1 MRNRWGLV
9 VLVAAVSFFSG
20 GWLLQGAS
28 ARPAVDGPQ
37 LFGDVLEYVSKYYV
51 DSLKSDEI
59 YEKASHGL
67 VDELGDP
74 YSALME
80 AEDYKQITEQT
91 TGNYGGLGMQ
101 IDVRDGWI
109 TVVAPLPET
118 PAERAGIEAGDQ
130 IVEVNGTVTRG
141 LNQDDAVKTLRG
153 TPGTR
158 VDLRVRRPGMTE
170 LMPFALTRE
179 TIHYRS
185 VQAGI
190 LFEGGIGLVA
200 LTPVIATSSDELRKE
215 IDALRAKGMK
225 GLIFD
230 LRGNPGGLLTEGVAV
245 SDLFLDRG
253 QAIVSTRGRVAQM
266 NQSYAAESQQAW
278 PDLPVVVLVNEWSA
292 SAAELR
298 KEIDAL
304 RAKGMKGLI
313 FDLRG
318 NPGGLLTEGV
328 AVSDLF
334 LDRGQAIVSTRG
346 RVAQMNQSYAAE
358 SQQAWP
364 DLPVVVLVNEWSAS
378 AAEIIAGALQDN
390 DRALVLGT
398 ATFGKGLVQTLFPLG
413 PDRALKL
420 TTARWFTPSGRTIQ
434 REAKDQEAQVEQATA
449 EASGRDSI
457 KRVLPTFKTIGGRTV
472 KGGGGIVPDQIV
484 RGDSLT
490 DGEKEFAKAL
500 GGNVTA
506 YRDALVAAALEVK
519 EKKLVTAEGFVVTDA
534 MRQMVLG
541 RLAAKNVALDPKQLA
556 GGTSLLT
563 DQLAYEISRYV
574 FGRQAEIRRRSSD
587 DPQVRAALELLRT
600 SPTPKALMAK
610 TPGE

>member
-20 GWLLQGAS
+20 GWLLQGAP

-37 LFGDVLEYVSKYYV
+37 LFNDVREFVGKYYV

-170 LMPFALTRE
+170 LLPFALTRE

-190 LFEGGIGLVA
+190 LFPGGVGLVA

-253 QAIVSTRGRVAQM
+253 QPIVSTRGRVAQM
-266 NQSYAAESQQAW
+266 NQSYAAESPQAW
-278 PDLPVVVLVNEWSA
+278 PE
-292 SAAELR
+292 
-298 KEIDAL
+298 
-304 RAKGMKGLI
+304 M
-313 FDLRG
+313 
-318 NPGGLLTEGV
+318 
-328 AVSDLF
+328 
-334 LDRGQAIVSTRG
+334 
-346 RVAQMNQSYAAE
+346 
-358 SQQAWP
+358 
-364 DLPVVVLVNEWSAS
+364 PVVVLVNEWSAS

-449 EASGRDSI
+449 EAAGRDSI

-472 KGGGGIVPDQIV
+472 KGGGGIVPDRIV
-484 RGDSLT
+484 RGDTLT
-490 DGEKEFAKAL
+490 DGEKAFAKAL
-500 GGNVTA
+500 GGNVAA
-506 YRDALVAAALEVK
+506 YRDALVATALEVK
-519 EKKLVTAEGFVVTDA
+519 EKKLVTSEGFVVTDA
-534 MRQMVLG
+534 MRQMVLA
-541 RLAAKNVALDPKQLA
+541 RLAAKQVTLDPSQVA

-587 DPQVRAALELLRT
+587 DPQVRAALELLRA
-600 SPTPKALMAK
+600 SPTPAALMAK
-610 TPGE
+610 TPGK